1 MNCECCSSRGVLEKF
16 NIHRVLFCN
25 INICFGH
32 FLWNSLSQRFEEYV
46 STLHSK
52 CIPAK
57 LNWESSLP
65 PSLVDSFPPAGS
77 KSFPWH
83 WRHLLRWNCDTADIH
98 WGETVTCRHAWG
110 GAAEQRPETS
120 SVLWEE
126 IVCVPSLQVLSS
138 KCSFGIS
145 SFAYP
150 IIVHFSLAFFEGLF
164 FQRKCGWRSFLIPH
178 IYYCWV
184 TNVFL
189 LWQCEP
195 FSLL

>member
-83 WRHLLRWNCDTADIH
+83 WRHLLRWNCDLPTCLGRCCRA
-98 WGETVTCRHAWG
+98 ETWNQFCPLGRDSVC
-110 GAAEQRPETS
+110 PLTS
-120 SVLWEE
+120 GF
-126 IVCVPSLQVLSS
+126 IFQVFFWYKQFCLSYH
-138 KCSFGIS
+138 CSFLSRFLWGIIFPEKMWLKVIS
-145 SFAYP
+145 NSPHLLLLGYKC
-150 IIVHFSLAFFEGLF
+150 LF
-164 FQRKCGWRSFLIPH
+164 TLTVWALFPSVRP
-178 IYYCWV
+178 
-184 TNVFL
+184 
-189 LWQCEP
+189 
-195 FSLL
+195 